1 MRVFWS
7 PHKVDT
13 YDKRIAILLSLVFLL
28 TGSLHLVAGVCG
40 VYHDDA
46 IYVSTAKALAQGQGY
61 RLINFPG
68 SPKQTKYP
76 ILYPAV
82 LAIVWKVWPSF
93 PQNLVIMQSLTL
105 LMAAAAIALC
115 YLYLVKFDYCSRNV
129 AFASS
134 LLCVTSPMFIY
145 FATQT
150 LSEIP
155 FLFLTILML
164 SVFENEIR
172 APSESPARDYFLGI
186 LLALPFL
193 CRSVGAVFIIVG
205 VMVWY
210 RYGRSV
216 RWLILGAITVALP
229 WIIWI
234 LFELRTVNQDLFAGY
249 YTDYFSWWS
258 QFGAPLI
265 GRVIANNSMMIILGI
280 PNIAIESIKYI
291 SFLLKF
297 PIWLVIP
304 SLFLGLIAWL
314 TIFLNNRQANL
325 LRWFLMSYL
334 LIIILWP
341 WQSIRFLI
349 PILPFLI
356 ANMLLGIVVTL
367 RRLSSL
373 PGFKIFNLIAIS
385 ILVASNMIFVYYQS
399 KVNQNTGYPRRSA
412 LVEAKVSWDAYED
425 VFKWLK
431 DNSQPDDIIASG
443 IDSMMYLYT
452 DRRSVRPFVSNS
464 PSLFY
469 GQDVPGTGTIRDFCK
484 ILETYKPKYL
494 VQTPMPGF
502 SEEKPFNELLDKFT
516 KKFPNLLVPAYIG
529 EDLRF
534 KVFEVNIHQIQ
545 TCVD

>member
-7 PHKVDT
+7 PNKVEP
-13 YDKRIAILLSLVFLL
+13 YDKRIAILLSVVFLL
-28 TGSLHLVAGVCG
+28 IGSLHMVAGVCG

-76 ILYPAV
+76 ILYPAM
-82 LAIVWKVWPSF
+82 LAIVWKLWPSF
-93 PQNLVIMQSLTL
+93 PQNLVIMQSLNL
-105 LMAAAAIALC
+105 LIAAVAIALC

-129 AFASS
+129 AFASG

-205 VMVWY
+205 VTIWY
-210 RYGRSV
+210 RSGRSV
-216 RWLILGAITVALP
+216 RWLILGTITVALP
-229 WIIWI
+229 WIVWV

-249 YTDYFSWWS
+249 YTDYFSWWT

-265 GRVIANNSMMIILGI
+265 GRVVTNNSMMIILGI
-280 PNIAIESIKYI
+280 PNIAVESIRYI
-291 SFLLKF
+291 SFQLKY
-297 PIWLVIP
+297 PIWIVIP
-304 SLFLGLIAWL
+304 SLFLGLIAWF
-314 TIFLNNRQANL
+314 TIFLNKRQANL

-341 WQSIRFLI
+341 WPSQRFLI

-356 ANMLLGIVVTL
+356 ANMLLGIVVAL

-373 PGFKIFNLIAIS
+373 PGFKIFTLVAIS
-385 ILVASNMIFVYYQS
+385 ILVTSNMIFVYYQS
-399 KVNQNTGYPRRSA
+399 KANQQTGYPQLPLEA
-412 LVEAKVSWDAYED
+412 AKVSWVAYED
-425 VFKWLK
+425 IFKWLK

-443 IDSMMYLYT
+443 MDTMMYLYT
-452 DRRSVRPFVSNS
+452 GRRAFRPFVSNS
-464 PSLFY
+464 SSLFY

-484 ILETYKPKYL
+484 ILKNYKPEYL
-494 VQTPMPGF
+494 VQTPMPMF

-516 KKFPNLLVPAYIG
+516 QKYPNLLLPAHIG

-534 KVFEVNIHQIQ
+534 KVFEINIRQIQ
-545 TCVD
+545 SCVD